1 MNRPVKPVALV
12 ILTLCCLYPG
22 LTLLFQGVYPLVNGA
37 MFNLSNHEGFMI
49 DMARQL
55 GVPVWVPLLIKT
67 GVGGLWL
74 LGVPGLWAGD
84 WRAYPI
90 VLLAAAGSL
99 LIPGGT
105 GFLSGVQVMGV
116 VGLIC
121 LTVFRETSQH
131 QPA

>member
-1 MNRPVKPVALV
+1 MNRPVRPAALV

-22 LTLLFQGVYPLVNGA
+22 LTLVFQGAYPFINGA
-37 MFNLSNHEGFMI
+37 MFTLSNHQGYLF
-49 DMARQL
+49 DMARQMGL
-55 GVPVWVPLLIKT
+55 PFWIPSLVKV

-90 VLLAAAGSL
+90 VLLAALGSL
-99 LIPGGT
+99 MIPGGT
-105 GFLSGVQVMGV
+105 GLFSGVQLMGV
-116 VGLIC
+116 IGLVC
-121 LTVFRETSQH
+121 LIVFRETSQH